1 MVVSTAI
8 PCFDLDKLPPTTET
22 LYLAEIPAT
31 PSSSLSISFTDTL
44 SGIAIERRRSRL
56 EEWIIAASS
65 PIPRTIEGSSEGIF
79 LLMRCM
85 SPASPS
91 CSIYITHLTVDL
103 SQGYQRLVFFSDD
116 FFTTFFVFFE
126 TATFRHWPVQHQQAG
141 VTGSFHDLLAKFIQ

>member
-1 MVVSTAI
+1 MVSV
-8 PCFDLDKLPPTTET
+8 
-22 LYLAEIPAT
+22 
-31 PSSSLSISFTDTL
+31 
-44 SGIAIERRRSRL
+44 ERRRSRL

-79 LLMRCM
+79 LLMRCI

-103 SQGYQRLVFFSDD
+103 SQGYQRLVFFPDD

-126 TATFRHWPVQHQQAG
+126 TATFAAAATFFFVFCFFTALGFNPFRAIGRTSSIVSTKWTCRP
-141 VTGSFHDLLAKFIQ
+141 